1 MMIYETFILSC
12 CGYLGHQARHMLA
25 TYNDGKM
32 TLEEVYRFENG
43 MDDDNGKKTWDTDRL
58 FKEIISGMIQCK
70 KIGKVL

>member
-1 MMIYETFILSC
+1 MKPLY
-12 CGYLGHQARHMLA
+12 YLAVDIGASSGRHMLA

-58 FKEIISGMIQCK
+58 FK
-70 KIGKVL
+70 